1 MLYVSL
7 FYYVSFHLCL
17 HVCSYVCMF
26 VCLYLCLY
34 VCMSVILSVILS
46 ISQKNVYPSFTLTTW
61 MAGEERLNCVL
72 IPIPVSLEMYQKSQN
87 SKQCDFNE
95 FFISDKVGAWT
106 LKVDLEKIE
115 QKGANHLLLTSYCA
129 VKLKH
134 HLVTRRKQLFVFI
147 LNL

>member
-1 MLYVSL
+1 VCVVCIFVLLCIFPFMFACL
-7 FYYVSFHLCL
+7 FV
-17 HVCSYVCMF
+17 
-26 VCLYLCLY
+26 CLY
-34 VCMSVILSVILS
+34 VCMSVSLSVCLYVCNSVCNYVCNSVCNSVYLS

-106 LKVDLEKIE
+106 LKVDLEKNRT
-115 QKGANHLLLTSYCA
+115 KRS
-129 VKLKH
+129 
-134 HLVTRRKQLFVFI
+134 
-147 LNL
+147 